1 MLTLKE
7 MIDWHCIV
15 SSSISINDTLREK
28 LCFTQFSIRN
38 GWLPASD
45 LFPMFTESIKFY
57 TFHYHVL
64 KVRMFKNVINQMDSK
79 SEWLLLSAKFTA
91 KLGLVF
97 VLTLGNIFS

>member
-1 MLTLKE
+1 MLTFKE

-15 SSSISINDTLREK
+15 SSPISINDTHREK
-28 LCFTQFSIRN
+28 LCTQFSIRN

-45 LFPMFTESIKFY
+45 LFPVFTQSIKFY
-57 TFHYHVL
+57 TFHYDVL
-64 KVRMFKNVINQMDSK
+64 KARMFKNVINQMDSK